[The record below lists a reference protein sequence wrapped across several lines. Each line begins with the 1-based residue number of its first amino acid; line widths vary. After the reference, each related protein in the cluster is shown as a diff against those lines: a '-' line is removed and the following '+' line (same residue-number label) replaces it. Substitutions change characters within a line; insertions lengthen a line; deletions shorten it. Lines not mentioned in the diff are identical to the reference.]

1 MLTVGRHGEASNRR
15 LHLDLVLER
24 ELSAI
29 ELQLVV
35 HATSDEAIP
44 LRIVMQ
50 GCDGLLEERHSLHCL
65 EALRVDNGDGVAR
78 RNDELLF
85 HLADIKNGVFVS
97 ELADKLNELLSEVDL
112 PLLDCAVL
120 PGRDDRLAID
130 PAQPVDL
137 VRVSLGLD
145 KQGTIALL
153 DVEHAPS
160 RLVGAGGHV
169 PTAGRELEAV
179 DLCLEV
185 VEVAERQLLRRLHH
199 LNLA

>member
-1 MLTVGRHGEASNRR
+1 MLTVGRHGEASDRR

-24 ELSAI
+24 KLSAI

-35 HATSDEAIP
+35 HATGNEAIP
-44 LRIVMQ
+44 LRVVMQ
-50 GCDGLLEERHSLHCL
+50 GCDGLLEERHSLYCL
-65 EALRVDNGDGVAR
+65 EALRVDNGDSVAGR
-78 RNDELLF
+78 DDELLF
-85 HLADIKNGVFVS
+85 HLADIKNGVLVS
-97 ELADKLNELLSEVDL
+97 ELAYKLNELLSEVYL
-112 PLLDCAVL
+112 PLLESAVL
-120 PGRDDRLAID
+120 PSRDDRLAID

-160 RLVGAGGHV
+160 RLVRAGGHV
-169 PTAGRELEAV
+169 PAAGRELEAV
-179 DLCLEV
+179 DLRLEV